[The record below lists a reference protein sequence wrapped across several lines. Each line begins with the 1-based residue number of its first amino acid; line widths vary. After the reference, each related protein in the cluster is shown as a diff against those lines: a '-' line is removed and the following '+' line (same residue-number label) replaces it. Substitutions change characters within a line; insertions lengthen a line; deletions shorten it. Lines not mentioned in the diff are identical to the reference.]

1 MRTFVLSLAAV
12 AAVAFTGVASVHA
25 TGITGPVVAAASAA
39 DASPAPSPMPS
50 PTSYIHI
57 KDFAFVP
64 ATVTVHPGQTV
75 RFIQDDDSAHTVTAS
90 DKSFDSGNLNKKET
104 WSHTFDTAGTYA
116 YVCAYHPSM
125 RGTIVVK

>member
-25 TGITGPVVAAASAA
+25 TGLSQPVVAAAVAD
-39 DASPAPSPMPS
+39 DASPVPSPMPS

-57 KDFAFVP
+57 KDFAFLP